1 MTAAPLRIGTRASE
15 LALTQSGHVGAALV
29 DGTGHETELV
39 HVSTHGDRDRTSPLA
54 QIGGTGVFVTA
65 VRQALLD
72 GEVDVVVHSWK
83 DLPTAPLAEIT
94 LACTPA
100 REDPRDAL
108 CARDGMTLAQL
119 PAGARV
125 GTGSP
130 RRAAQLL
137 RARRALEVG
146 GIRGDVEPR
155 RTRARG
161 PAAAHAAGDASDG
174 APSTPSAAPGTAD
187 AAISYVVVP
196 GDRESS
202 SGLRGTLDSS
212 PLLEKVTEGTTGGMW
227 RVIDAAPR
235 AVVLGGESPVVLESA
250 LIDAHGTLEAEPS
263 ERTVVLSERHDSQW
277 RATLDG
283 TELAATE
290 VDGWAQGFTVPAGAE
305 GELEIHRDQ
314 PARLLWQLLLYG
326 ATGVTALIAI
336 PWRVRTRTAE
346 EMYG

>member
-1 MTAAPLRIGTRASE
+1 M
-15 LALTQSGHVGAALV
+15 
-29 DGTGHETELV
+29 
-39 HVSTHGDRDRTSPLA
+39 
-54 QIGGTGVFVTA
+54 
-65 VRQALLD
+65 
-72 GEVDVVVHSWK
+72 
-83 DLPTAPLAEIT
+83 
-94 LACTPA
+94 
-100 REDPRDAL
+100 
-108 CARDGMTLAQL
+108 
-119 PAGARV
+119 
-125 GTGSP
+125 
-130 RRAAQLL
+130 
-137 RARRALEVG
+137 
-146 GIRGDVEPR
+146 
-155 RTRARG
+155 
-161 PAAAHAAGDASDG
+161 
-174 APSTPSAAPGTAD
+174 
-187 AAISYVVVP
+187 
-196 GDRESS
+196 
-202 SGLRGTLDSS
+202 
-212 PLLEKVTEGTTGGMW
+212 
-227 RVIDAAPR
+227 IDAAPR